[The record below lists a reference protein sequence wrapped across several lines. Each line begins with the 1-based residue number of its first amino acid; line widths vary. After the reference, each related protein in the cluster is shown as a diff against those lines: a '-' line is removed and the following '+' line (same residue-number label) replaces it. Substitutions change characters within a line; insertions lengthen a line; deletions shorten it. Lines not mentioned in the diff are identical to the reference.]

1 MRAATQAISLV
12 YDIDEDG
19 DWGRSDVCCMHPR
32 TAFVAQAM
40 LQYFSGNVD
49 IVRVVVHEWKIA
61 EILLWKRKQSRD
73 FMATFIISASEVHYP
88 IFREYLWDGKVGEV
102 VGDIRIPH
110 RDPDGI
116 GRWATWRRMRTR
128 ERRVQELRENAG
140 YTPEFSPER
149 EYLMPKFEDLMEK
162 LFLNNGCDI
171 WPIARV
177 YAATFVSTSLR
188 RRSVLPAETRDL
200 VRECAVRH
208 FFHGTDVDAATRG
221 VFMLHMLGGGYDT
234 VARYPPYVFGRK
246 GIFASWLP

>member
-19 DWGRSDVCCMHPR
+19 DWVQSDVCCMHPR

-40 LQYFSGNVD
+40 LQYFEGNVD

-61 EILLWKRKQSRD
+61 EILLWKRRQSRN
-73 FMATFIISASEVHYP
+73 FMKRL
-88 IFREYLWDGKVGEV
+88 IFREYVD
-102 VGDIRIPH
+102 P
-110 RDPDGI
+110 DPDGR
-116 GRWATWRRMRTR
+116 GGVATWRR
-128 ERRVQELRENAG
+128 RRQTTFRELRENAG
-140 YTPEFSPER
+140 YSPMFSLKEDVMATL
-149 EYLMPKFEDLMEK
+149 ETLMPKFEGLMEK
-162 LFLNNGCDI
+162 LFLNNGCAI
-171 WPIARV
+171 WPVARV
-177 YAATFVSTSLR
+177 YAATFVTTSLQ
-188 RRSVLPAETRDL
+188 RRSVLPPETRDL

-221 VFMLHMLGGGYDT
+221 VFNLRMLGGGYDT

>member
-73 FMATFIISASEVHYP
+73 FMATFIISASELHYP
-88 IFREYLWDGKVGEV
+88 IFREYVWDGT
-102 VGDIRIPH
+102 VGDMVGD
-110 RDPDGI
+110 RDPDGM
-116 GRWATWRRMRTR
+116 GRWATWRRMRQTTLR
-128 ERRVQELRENAG
+128 ELRENAG
-140 YTPEFSPER
+140 YTPMDLMPKF

-208 FFHGTDVDAATRG
+208 FFHGTDVDAATRA
-221 VFMLHMLGGGYDT
+221 VFNLRMLGGGYDT

>member
-19 DWGRSDVCCMHPR
+19 DWVQSDMCCTHPR

-40 LQYFSGNVD
+40 LQYFEGNVD

-73 FMATFIISASEVHYP
+73 FMATFIISASELHYP
-88 IFREYLWDGKVGEV
+88 IFREYVWDGKVGDM
-102 VGDIRIPH
+102 VGD
-110 RDPDGI
+110 RDPDGM
-116 GRWATWRRMRTR
+116 GRWATWRR
-128 ERRVQELRENAG
+128 RRQTTFRELRENAG
-140 YTPEFSPER
+140 YTPMD
-149 EYLMPKFEDLMEK
+149 LMPKFEYLMEK
-162 LFLNNGCDI
+162 LFQNNGCDI

-188 RRSVLPAETRDL
+188 RRSVLPPETRDL

-234 VARYPPYVFGRK
+234 VA
-246 GIFASWLP
+246 

>member
-1 MRAATQAISLV
+1 MRQTTL
-12 YDIDEDG
+12 
-19 DWGRSDVCCMHPR
+19 R
-32 TAFVAQAM
+32 
-40 LQYFSGNVD
+40 
-49 IVRVVVHEWKIA
+49 
-61 EILLWKRKQSRD
+61 
-73 FMATFIISASEVHYP
+73 
-88 IFREYLWDGKVGEV
+88 
-102 VGDIRIPH
+102 
-110 RDPDGI
+110 
-116 GRWATWRRMRTR
+116 
-128 ERRVQELRENAG
+128 ELRENAG
-140 YTPEFSPER
+140 YTPMDLMPKF